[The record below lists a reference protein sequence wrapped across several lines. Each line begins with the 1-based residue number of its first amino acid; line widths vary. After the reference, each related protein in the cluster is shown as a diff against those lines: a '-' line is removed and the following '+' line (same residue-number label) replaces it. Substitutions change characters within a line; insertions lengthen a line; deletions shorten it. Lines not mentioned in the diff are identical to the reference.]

1 MKYYK
6 PYTYK
11 AKLKKSGAW
20 IEDGFIYED
29 TPLYCFNQDY
39 ESIERNFWFLKPGFA
54 DWGLTRPMEKY
65 KIIPETIS
73 RFIGYLDSNKNK
85 IYENDIVCFGNTN
98 GHIFHRELIWFNNEL
113 QAMTAVPLDEI
124 EYNGL
129 DYYNNKYNK
138 FNYETF
144 CLMLQDPWGDYSKI
158 EVIGNIFDN
167 YNLIEEELK
176 NTNLNINNFI
186 KIKEINK

>member
-65 KIIPETIS
+65 RIIPETIS
-73 RFIGYLDSNKNK
+73 RFTGYLDSKSNK
-85 IYENDIVCFGNTN
+85 IWQNDIVRFYITN
-98 GHIFHRELIWFNNEL
+98 KKYYTIFH
-113 QAMTAVPLDEI
+113 
-124 EYNGL
+124 
-129 DYYNNKYNK
+129 K
-138 FNYETF
+138 
-144 CLMLQDPWGDYSKI
+144 
-158 EVIGNIFDN
+158 
-167 YNLIEEELK
+167 
-176 NTNLNINNFI
+176 
-186 KIKEINK
+186 